1 MAKDILPGYLRKNYD
16 TSVINR
22 TLDLFKLDVHII
34 GSMFNFEN
42 LKLYIDGKRNI
53 KQSSNNEYKKI
64 IYDIKVNKKPIV
76 WNPVMEL
83 APAWLDDWVS
93 YLEDLTKD
101 EKKQFLIYYIDNSFG
116 IIINTKGKAP
126 KWIPGS
132 VGAHWYCIKKRYNN
146 YYIMDSSNSDV
157 IDLSESEFLAH
168 IEQEVKLNSTFFLV
182 NKLVEKNK
190 HSPCDKYDKNQCI
203 KPIERGGRNSE
214 EYKQK
219 CYWKESEFLGQK
231 IKECKQQLGD
241 WKKLSGKVLPSKKA
255 ILNMTKKNTT

>member
-1 MAKDILPGYLRKNYD
+1 
-16 TSVINR
+16 
-22 TLDLFKLDVHII
+22 
-34 GSMFNFEN
+34 
-42 LKLYIDGKRNI
+42 
-53 KQSSNNEYKKI
+53 
-64 IYDIKVNKKPIV
+64 
-76 WNPVMEL
+76 
-83 APAWLDDWVS
+83 
-93 YLEDLTKD
+93 
-101 EKKQFLIYYIDNSFG
+101 
-116 IIINTKGKAP
+116 
-126 KWIPGS
+126 
-132 VGAHWYCIKKRYNN
+132 
-146 YYIMDSSNSDV
+146 MDSSNSDV

-255 ILNMTKKNTT
+255 ILNMTNKIEL